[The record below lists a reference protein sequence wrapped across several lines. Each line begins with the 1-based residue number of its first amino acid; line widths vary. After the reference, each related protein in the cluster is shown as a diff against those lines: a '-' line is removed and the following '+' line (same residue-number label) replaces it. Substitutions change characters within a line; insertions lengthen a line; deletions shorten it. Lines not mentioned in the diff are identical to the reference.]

1 MATAGRTARGLW
13 LAPSPPLRATHIVR
27 RAGGLGDPTRPGERR
42 CGSGA
47 GLQRPLCE
55 AGRPLIWG
63 LLSPFPVRKELN
75 HHPQLQEGQDSPP
88 TRRASHRG
96 HTPPPDGAQGRRAEP
111 RTAPGQCAQRPL
123 RRGTRRKELF
133 SVTLCVGETCP

>member
-1 MATAGRTARGLW
+1 MAAAGRTARGLW
-13 LAPSPPLRATHIVR
+13 PAPSPPLRATHSVH
-27 RAGGLGDPTRPGERR
+27 RAGGPGDPMRPGERR

-63 LLSPFPVRKELN
+63 PFLPFPVRKELN

-88 TRRASHRG
+88 TQRASPEDTHRPQTG
-96 HTPPPDGAQGRRAEP
+96 P
-111 RTAPGQCAQRPL
+111 REGEQSPGQPQGGVL
-123 RRGTRRKELF
+123 RGLSARATRRKELL

>member
-1 MATAGRTARGLW
+1 MW
-13 LAPSPPLRATHIVR
+13 L
-27 RAGGLGDPTRPGERR
+27 
-42 CGSGA
+42 GA

-63 LLSPFPVRKELN
+63 PFLPFPVRKELN

-88 TRRASHRG
+88 TQRASPEDTHRPQTG
-96 HTPPPDGAQGRRAEP
+96 P
-111 RTAPGQCAQRPL
+111 REGEQSPGQPQGGVL
-123 RRGTRRKELF
+123 RGLPARATRRKELL